1 MNASINDRNARLAV
15 SPMALSAYA
24 RTSGWAKTDTYGDH
38 SDVYAGPS
46 RPEIIVPRTRQLG
59 DYAAVAARLIGIF
72 ARAAEVSETTL
83 YNDLVIA
90 DRDAVRARAA
100 DGAADG
106 SVDIESGVKLVTG
119 MRDIALA
126 MACSL
131 NDPKPLY
138 RPDVNREANDFL
150 RRMRL
155 GQTEHGSFVVTL
167 LTPPIPPPVQQPLFA
182 DPAAD
187 AAPLARRV
195 TRRLGE
201 ALTATR
207 RAVEAATG
215 DDADAFSE
223 AVPLG
228 VSANLCEALVD
239 VIEPLGR
246 LDISVTWARTRPM
259 STARQTIRFTNDDAP
274 ILRAA
279 AESFRSREPQLDA
292 QLFGSVQVLRRGE
305 SDSDGRVIIRAS
317 VNGAV
322 RSVRAVLT
330 QSDYHRAIRA
340 HEERAPVIVA
350 GDLER
355 IGQRWHLHRP
365 RIVEIISGGD
375 DPEEGEQ

>member
-24 RTSGWAKTDTYGDH
+24 RTSGWAKIDTYGDH

-59 DYAAVAARLIGIF
+59 DYAAVVARLIGIF
-72 ARAAEVSETTL
+72 ARVAEVSETTL
-83 YNDLVIA
+83 YKDLVIA

-119 MRDIALA
+119 MRDIVLA
-126 MACSL
+126 MACSR

-138 RPDVNREANDFL
+138 RPGVNREANDFL

-182 DPAAD
+182 DLAAD

-195 TRRLGE
+195 TRRLEE

-215 DDADAFSE
+215 DNANAFSE
-223 AVPLG
+223 AAPSG

-259 STARQTIRFTNDDAP
+259 PTARQTIRFTNDDVP

-292 QLFGSVQVLRRGE
+292 QLFGSVQVLWRGE
-305 SDSDGRVIIRAS
+305 SDSDGMVTIRAS

-355 IGQRWHLHRP
+355 IGRRWHLHRP